1 MFENIG
7 KREIILK
14 QEVNVRDNRDRTVS
28 GGEMEAQVNATG
40 VKSIFIAVIVIFLIF
55 FWWG

>member
-14 QEVNVRDNRDRTVS
+14 QEVNVRDNRARTVS